1 MEPVTVTTSIRAEP
15 EDIWAMWTEPGHIV
29 HWNAASDDW
38 CTTRAVNDLRVGGRF
53 SSRMEARD
61 GSEGFD
67 FEGTY
72 DEIVPLSLIR
82 YRMDDG
88 RAVVVHFERTPDGV
102 LVTETFDP
110 ENENPVELQRQGWQA
125 ILERF
130 RSYVESSG

>member
-15 EDIWAMWTEPGHIV
+15 EDIWAMWTGVEHIV
-29 HWNAASDDW
+29 RWNAASDDW

-72 DEIVPLSLIR
+72 DEIVLQSLIR

-88 RAVVVHFERTPDGV
+88 RSVAVRFEPTPDGV
-102 LVTETFDP
+102 RVSETFDP
-110 ENENPVELQRQGWQA
+110 ETENPVELQQQGWQA
-125 ILERF
+125 ILDRF
-130 RSYVESSG
+130 RDYVESSA